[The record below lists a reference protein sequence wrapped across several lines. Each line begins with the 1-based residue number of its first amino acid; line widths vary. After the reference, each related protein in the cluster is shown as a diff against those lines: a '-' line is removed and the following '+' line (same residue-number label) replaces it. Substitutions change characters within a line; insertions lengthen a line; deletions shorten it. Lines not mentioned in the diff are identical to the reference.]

1 MFRRYPVCAALA
13 VCLLAPLV
21 QGAERAAPSRELG
34 EIIGDDVYVN
44 CEYHVAAQ
52 FPGEPMFRDITYRD
66 GAKSAPAR
74 QFYFE
79 RGKDLLSV
87 TIVHFAN
94 GPDQDKALVDGAV
107 QALHRR
113 GDVHF
118 DFSVFYDDPGVPG
131 HQLNIGLPDGRQLRA
146 SVYMV
151 DHRLYIT
158 EAATVDPNDFSGFLF
173 EESVSLIDEHGT
185 DFDSNPVGV
194 ASSAVGTSAG
204 LPPRQYDCSRINRK
218 R

>member
-1 MFRRYPVCAALA
+1 MSKNYPVCVAL
-13 VCLLAPLV
+13 VSCGLAIML

-44 CEYHVAAQ
+44 CEYRIAAQ

-87 TIVHFAN
+87 TVVHLAN
-94 GPDQDKALVDGAV
+94 GPGQDPSLVDDAV

-113 GDVHF
+113 GQVHF

-131 HQLNIGLPDGRQLRA
+131 HQLNIALPDGRQLRA

-158 EAATVDPNDFSGFLF
+158 EAATVDANDFSGFLF
-173 EESVSLIDEHGT
+173 EESVSLIDENGT

-194 ASSAVGTSAG
+194 ATSAVGTSAG